1 MFQKYLPLQET
12 AQLYYISNFRVNMH
26 VSFKNKLIY
35 SFSIRFVIVDAT
47 SFCGNYIDSVSIAY
61 LHMSNYTLKIDYLW
75 ITIIKWSVLKY
86 IHFFRVFF
94 GKPML
99 GWDKFSIMFLNLG
112 QRINHTH
119 IITSNLGTVEKNSV
133 TTTSLSNTLE
143 TFYDL

>member
-86 IHFFRVFF
+86 IHFFR
-94 GKPML
+94 
-99 GWDKFSIMFLNLG
+99 DKFSIMFLNLG